1 MELSPKQ
8 QSVEQIKKAGR
19 ILILGHKNP
28 SGDFLGSAL
37 ALAKSLA
44 GQGKSVEVVASDSI
58 PEIYNFLPD
67 VDSIKNGFSQDTGK
81 IIRINLKKVP
91 VKSVKFQKDEEH
103 LDLILEAEKNLKFE
117 FLDILNGEP
126 KPDLI
131 IVLDTPDVE
140 KIDSIYDK
148 NTEIFFEVPVINID
162 HHAGNEYFGTVNLV
176 DLTATSTA
184 EILVSLLEAL
194 GVKISDADTSTLL
207 LSGIISE
214 TQSFRSSGTTPK
226 SLTVAAQLLA
236 SGGRQ
241 QEIVNNLY
249 RRRPMALM
257 KVWGEMVS
265 DIQLDANHEFAWTK
279 VKLEKNSAISTADVM
294 DAADELLSNNPDTN
308 AVLILAQKGN
318 GPVIGKFKSRKNYDV
333 LRLAQLFE
341 GEGVPT
347 NATFELSDMKIGD
360 AELLVLKTLADFWG
374 EEKPTGGD
382 LWNVVESSQDKE
394 IEAEMVIGPEI
405 KGNPS
410 TNAQDTSNDAE
421 AELEK
426 ELTETPNPERDAEIE
441 KEMTSEDV
449 IDSALNSI
457 EKEEHKVE
465 KRKPSGSFS
474 SVGDVLYSKK
484 SDYDIPI
491 KHVAPKKSS
500 ATAQDKEID
509 VFDED
514 DE

>member
-37 ALAKSLA
+37 ALAKSLTDL
-44 GQGKSVEVVASDSI
+44 GKSVEVVASDSI

-308 AVLILAQKGN
+308 AVLILAQKGS

-347 NATFELSDMKIGD
+347 NATFELSEMKIGD

-374 EEKPTGGD
+374 EEQPAGGD
-382 LWNVVESSQDKE
+382 LWQVVESNSAEASLDKE
-394 IEAEMVIGPEI
+394 IEREMTASPI
-405 KGNPS
+405 K
-410 TNAQDTSNDAE
+410 DE
-421 AELEK
+421 AEFEK
-426 ELTETPNPERDAEIE
+426 EATETPNPERDAKIE

-449 IDSALNSI
+449 IDSALHSI

-491 KHVAPKKSS
+491 KHVAPKTK
-500 ATAQDKEID
+500 DEID
-509 VFDED
+509 VFDE
-514 DE
+514 ESE